1 MGDSWIMQN
10 LRAIVSDLSDEC
22 TFTEITLD
30 VAEGYR
36 WRIELMYRDLLAK
49 ELINGDLQGAEMEA
63 LGYLA
68 QAYATM
74 CQFIDS
80 LMVHYPAVTSRCS
93 AQLLI
98 TGGVGRPAFEIPRGQ
113 LQYLIDS
120 RFSVPQI
127 AQLLG
132 VSVSTVRR
140 RMSSYNLSIRSTYS
154 PMSDDQLDELVAT
167 VQQQF
172 PNWGNRQMYGH
183 LLSRGIRV
191 PFSRV
196 RESQSRV
203 DPEGCMLRR
212 LRNLRRRTYS
222 VQGPQ
227 HLWHID
233 GNHKLIR

>member
-1 MGDSWIMQN
+1 
-10 LRAIVSDLSDEC
+10 
-22 TFTEITLD
+22 
-30 VAEGYR
+30 
-36 WRIELMYRDLLAK
+36 
-49 ELINGDLQGAEMEA
+49 
-63 LGYLA
+63 
-68 QAYATM
+68 M
-74 CQFIDS
+74 CQFINS
-80 LMVHYPAVTSRCS
+80 LMVHYPAVTSQCS
-93 AQLLI
+93 AQVAI
-98 TGGVGRPAFEIPRGQ
+98 AGGVGRPAFEIPRGQ
-113 LQYLIDS
+113 LQFLIES

-132 VSVSTVRR
+132 VPISTVRR

-154 PMSDDQLDELVAT
+154 PMTDDQLDELVAA

-183 LLSRGIRV
+183 LVSHGIRI